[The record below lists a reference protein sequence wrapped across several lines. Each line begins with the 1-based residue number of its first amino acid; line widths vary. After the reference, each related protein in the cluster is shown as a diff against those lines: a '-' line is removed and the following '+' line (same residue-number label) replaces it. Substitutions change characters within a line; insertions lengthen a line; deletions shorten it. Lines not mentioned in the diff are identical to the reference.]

1 MKAPGGDRRQVSVG
15 PDFAAELNET
25 QNLAWLLDA
34 RWRLPFTRIRFGV
47 DPLLGLIPGAGDIVA
62 GVVSAYV
69 ILKARRLG
77 APKSLIWR
85 MAANVAIDTVVGSV
99 PVVGV
104 LFDIYYKA
112 SMRNLR
118 LLHTYLEERGKI

>member
-1 MKAPGGDRRQVSVG
+1 MKTPGSGRKLAVG

-34 RWRLPFTRIRFGV
+34 RWSIPFTRIRFGI
-47 DPLLGLIPGAGDIVA
+47 DPVLGLVPGAGDIVA

-77 APKSLIWR
+77 APKRLIWR
-85 MAANVAIDTVVGSV
+85 MAANVAIDTAFGAV

-104 LFDIYYKA
+104 IFDIYYKA

-118 LLHTYLEERGKI
+118 LLHDWLEERGKI

>member
-1 MKAPGGDRRQVSVG
+1 MKTSGSGRKLAAG
-15 PDFAAELNET
+15 PDFRAELNET

-34 RWRLPFTRIRFGV
+34 RWRVPFTRIRFGV
-47 DPLLGLIPGAGDIVA
+47 DPLLGLIPGAGDVVA

-77 APKSLIWR
+77 APRSLILR
-85 MAANVAIDTVVGSV
+85 MVANVAIDTVVGSV

-118 LLHTYLEERGKI
+118 LLHAWLEERGKI

>member
-1 MKAPGGDRRQVSVG
+1 MKTPGSGREVAVG

-34 RWRLPFTRIRFGV
+34 RWRIPLTRIRFGV
-47 DPLLGLIPGAGDIVA
+47 DPLLGLVPGAGDVVA
-62 GVVSAYV
+62 GVVSVYV

-77 APKSLIWR
+77 APKSLLWR

-99 PVVGV
+99 PIVGV
-104 LFDIYYKA
+104 LFDVYYKA

-118 LLHTYLEERGKI
+118 LLHGWLEQRGKI